1 MSRLNLEDF
10 SSPRFMEPAARPAA
24 AGAPAAQSA
33 PAAQAAPADTQDA
46 RLNAFEDG
54 YKAGWDDATAAETQ
68 GRERITADFAKTL
81 QEMSFSYHE
90 ARAHVLGALG
100 PLLTA
105 MVERVMP
112 QIARAGFARTVV
124 ETALQ
129 LADSEAGRPVR
140 LRVCPEN
147 RAALEELLGHDPGL
161 PLTVV
166 DDDTLGPGQA
176 LVSAGIAE
184 REIDIDG
191 MLSSIQTALD
201 DFLTTQEE
209 ARHHG

>member
-10 SSPRFMEPAARPAA
+10 SSPQAERPAARPV
-24 AGAPAAQSA
+24 APAA
-33 PAAQAAPADTQDA
+33 PAEPADAQDV

-54 YKAGWDDATAAETQ
+54 YKAGWDDATAAEAQ
-68 GRERITADFAKTL
+68 GRERVAADFAKTL

-90 ARAHVLGALG
+90 ARTHVLGALG

-112 QIARAGFARTVV
+112 QLARAGFARTVV
-124 ETALQ
+124 ETAMQ
-129 LADSEAGRPVR
+129 IAEKEADRPVR
-140 LRVCPEN
+140 MRVCPEN
-147 RAALEELLGHDPGL
+147 RAALQELVGSTPGL
-161 PLTVV
+161 PLVVV

-176 LVSAGIAE
+176 LVSAGNSE
-184 REIDIDG
+184 SEIDIDG
-191 MLSSIQTALD
+191 MLSAIESALQ
-201 DFLTTQEE
+201 DFMTTQEE